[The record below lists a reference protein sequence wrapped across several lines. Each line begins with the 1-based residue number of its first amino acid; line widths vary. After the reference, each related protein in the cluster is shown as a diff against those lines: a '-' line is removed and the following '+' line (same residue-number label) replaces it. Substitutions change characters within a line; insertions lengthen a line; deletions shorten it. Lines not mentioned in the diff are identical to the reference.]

1 MALGR
6 RRAKRA
12 SFWVEAS
19 RLEVRGR
26 HPFYRRLNEIVAGMK
41 FDAYL
46 EGSFQR

>member
-6 RRAKRA
+6 RRPKQA

-26 HPFYRRLNEIVAGMK
+26 HPFYQRVNEILDQIG
-41 FDAYL
+41 FDRYV
-46 EGSFQR
+46 EQICRK